1 VTTQFDKRFSK
12 MNAEEQWHIRQQLI
26 RELALMIRK
35 DYKTG
40 REAVAEAR
48 KMVSRSMQAR
58 KAENS

>member
-1 VTTQFDKRFSK
+1 VTTQFERQFSK
-12 MNAEEQWHIRQQLI
+12 MGAEEQWHTRQKLI
-26 RELALMIRK
+26 AELARMIRK

-40 REAVAEAR
+40 REALAEAR